1 MGNLR
6 IEASEHWVEYGAA
19 QSASLDPKWV
29 KIKIMD
35 DEEVVAETNLE
46 TLITK
51 FLVVSAEYAKAMS
64 LLGLIQE
71 QQKAKSRVV
80 IAGQEEV
87 KQVVAEQMNDFYKRQ
102 DS

>member
-6 IEASEHWVEYGAA
+6 IEASE
-19 QSASLDPKWV
+19 QSAKLDPQNV

-35 DEEVVAETNLE
+35 DDEVVAETNLE

-51 FLVVSAEYAKAMS
+51 FLVVSAEYAKAMT

-71 QQKAKSRVV
+71 RTKSRVV
-80 IAGQEEV
+80 VASQEEA
-87 KQVVAEQMNDFYKRQ
+87 KDVVAEQMKDFYIRQ